1 MPCGLKQIHNG
12 LKDFYSRL
20 LCGEHSCI
28 EGKYNLNES
37 QFIKPPVEKFTQW
50 LELISGEIEYELL
63 PLRTIENCDKF
74 IQSAFKKWM
83 GDFDMGRRAMIGSF
97 YTDVG
102 DFLLLFNNDTGSIE
116 WNDPGYGHFEV
127 YEDNPYGIFA
137 RDIYEF
143 YDKLSTGMF

>member
-1 MPCGLKQIHNG
+1 M
-12 LKDFYSRL
+12 
-20 LCGEHSCI
+20 
-28 EGKYNLNES
+28 
-37 QFIKPPVEKFTQW
+37 
-50 LELISGEIEYELL
+50 ISGEIEYELL